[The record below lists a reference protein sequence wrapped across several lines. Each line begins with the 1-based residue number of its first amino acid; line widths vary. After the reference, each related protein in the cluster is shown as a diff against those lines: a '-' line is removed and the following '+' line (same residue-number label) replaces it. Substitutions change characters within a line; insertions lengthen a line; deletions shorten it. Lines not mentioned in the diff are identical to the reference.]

1 MYSFMPVVS
10 NNTLTILLI
19 LCKQKKH
26 LWGIFEGETVI
37 ETQPPVL
44 RIFSESMF
52 YPKVF
57 FLKSIKEADNICQ

>member
-1 MYSFMPVVS
+1 MPVAP

-19 LCKQKKH
+19 LCKQKH

-37 ETQPPVL
+37 ENQPVL
-44 RIFSESMF
+44 RIFSELMF

-57 FLKSIKEADNICQ
+57 FLKGIKEADNIHQ